1 MPRHS
6 QLPFIV
12 NNCPKIAMT
21 MQKNLRTAL
30 CRCLW
35 AALLLTACHKQSL
48 PAPPPQQTFVVNG
61 LVRELEPDGKTV
73 VIQHE
78 AVSNYM
84 AAMTMPF
91 EVRDPKELRGLKP
104 GDAISFR
111 LIVTSKE
118 GWIEGL
124 TRRQKSPDTWP
135 APPAVRVSRAVE
147 PLGEGDLLPDY
158 HFTNE
163 LGRAVSLDQYRG
175 GVLVFT
181 FFFTSCPFPNY
192 CPRLTANFADAA
204 AQLRQMPGAPARWH
218 LLSIS
223 FDPTNDTPQRLQA
236 YAENA
241 HYDPAHWSF
250 LTGDPV
256 RISEL
261 ADQFGEVFWVENGG
275 ISHNLRTVVV
285 DARGRVRKIYEG
297 NKWTAADL
305 VREMTKAEL
314 ESKN

>member
-1 MPRHS
+1 
-6 QLPFIV
+6 
-12 NNCPKIAMT
+12 
-21 MQKNLRTAL
+21 MQKILRTAL
-30 CRCLW
+30 CRGLW
-35 AALLLTACHKQSL
+35 AVLILTACRKESV
-48 PAPPPQQTFVVNG
+48 PAPTPEQTFIVNG

-118 GWIEGL
+118 GWIEGI
-124 TRRQKSPDTWP
+124 TQRQKSPETLP
-135 APPAVRVSRAVE
+135 ATPSVQISRAVE
-147 PLGEGDLLPDY
+147 PLDEGDLLPDY

-163 LGRAVSLDQYRG
+163 LGQAVSLDQYKG
-175 GVLVFT
+175 GVLAFT
-181 FFFTSCPFPNY
+181 FFFTSCPFPDF
-192 CPRLTANFADAA
+192 CPRLTSNFAEAA
-204 AQLRQMPGAPARWH
+204 AQLRQMPGTPARWH

-223 FDPTNDTPQRLQA
+223 FDPKNDTPQRLLS
-236 YAENA
+236 YARNA
-241 HYDPAHWSF
+241 RYDPGHWSF

-256 RISEL
+256 QISEL
-261 ADQFGEVFWVENGG
+261 ADQFGEIFWTENGG

-285 DARGRVRKIYEG
+285 DARGRVRKIYQG
-297 NKWTAADL
+297 NKWTSAEL
-305 VREMTKAEL
+305 VREMVNAEL
-314 ESKN
+314 RSKN

>member
-1 MPRHS
+1 LRS
-6 QLPFIV
+6 TIQRKLP
-12 NNCPKIAMT
+12 IA
-21 MQKNLRTAL
+21 RRAL
-30 CRCLW
+30 GRCLW
-35 AALLLTACHKQSL
+35 ALLILTACHKESV
-48 PAPPPQQTFVVNG
+48 PAPTPEQTFVVNG

-118 GWIEGL
+118 GWIEGVTL
-124 TRRQKSPDTWP
+124 RQKSPETLP
-135 APPAVRVSRAVE
+135 APPAVQISRAVE
-147 PLGEGDLLPDY
+147 PLDEGDLLPEC

-163 LGRAVSLDQYRG
+163 LGQAVSLGRYKG
-175 GVLVFT
+175 GALAFT
-181 FFFTSCPFPNY
+181 FFFTSCPFPDF
-192 CPRLTANFADAA
+192 CPRLTSNFAEAA
-204 AQLRQMPGAPARWH
+204 AQLRQMPGTPARWH

-223 FDPTNDTPQRLQA
+223 FDPKNDTPQRLLS
-236 YAENA
+236 YAKSA
-241 HYDPAHWSF
+241 RYDPGHWSF

-256 RISEL
+256 QISEL
-261 ADQFGEVFWVENGG
+261 ADQFGEIFWTENGG

-285 DARGRVRKIYEG
+285 DARGRVRKIYQG
-297 NKWTAADL
+297 NKWTSAEL
-305 VREMTKAEL
+305 VREMIQAEL
-314 ESKN
+314 GSKN